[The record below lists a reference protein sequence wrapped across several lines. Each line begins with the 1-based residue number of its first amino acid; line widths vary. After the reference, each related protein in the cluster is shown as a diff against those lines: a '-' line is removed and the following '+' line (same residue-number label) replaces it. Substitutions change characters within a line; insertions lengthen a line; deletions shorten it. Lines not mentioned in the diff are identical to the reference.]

1 MFAVFNA
8 AIIPCVWWFFPET
21 KGRTLEELD
30 VVFAKA
36 NAEGTNPVS
45 EAKHMD
51 RLVGPTL
58 DAELQKYFSRR
69 HVDQA

>member
-8 AIIPCVWWFFPET
+8 AIIPCVWWWFPET

-36 NAEGTNPVS
+36 DADGTNPVI
-45 EAKHMD
+45 EAKHMA
-51 RLVGPTL
+51 RLEGPML
-58 DAELQKYFSRR
+58 DAELQKY
-69 HVDQA
+69 AANT